1 VSIINRTSPA
11 CRKADT
17 GQPDNKGIVV
27 SHCANCGHPL
37 GLKRPVW
44 WWSIKFCCPVCKTLY
59 KARRW
64 QDVRGGWINFFR
76 FRSLSAQAVRRHFVV
91 RVGAAVATLCFVVL
105 GGTVLIDQ
113 WISGH
118 RSALFTVGTAMLIAG
133 LCVGLFALIGLVG
146 LSIAFL
152 LERYELRTHA
162 SRETVGTRREF
173 AIGHHDHH

>member
-1 VSIINRTSPA
+1 
-11 CRKADT
+11 
-17 GQPDNKGIVV
+17 
-27 SHCANCGHPL
+27 
-37 GLKRPVW
+37 
-44 WWSIKFCCPVCKTLY
+44 
-59 KARRW
+59 
-64 QDVRGGWINFFR
+64 VRGGWINFFR

-152 LERYELRTHA
+152 LERSRLRKRA
-162 SRETVGTRREF
+162 SRGTVGKRREF
-173 AIGHHDHH
+173 VAIGHHDHS